1 MSHKALYQTTKMNF
15 EELFSLTSFQKP
27 QLLQSVLMILFYIFT
42 EQFIPSFN
50 VLSSYFYVSLNVKV
64 R

>member
-50 VLSSYFYVSLNVKV
+50 VLSSYFYDSLNVKV

>member
-1 MSHKALYQTTKMNF
+1 MNF